1 MLTIY
6 KEIIVLYANAVMKNK
21 FAKYKQVFDETLI
34 GLFLSRLKIISLA
47 NSLELSVSELNY
59 LQSKD
64 ILEHV
69 VELPSRNP
77 ILYLNSVQA
86 YFYI

>member
-1 MLTIY
+1 
-6 KEIIVLYANAVMKNK
+6 MKNK

-47 NSLELSVSELNY
+47 NSLELSVPELNY

>member
-47 NSLELSVSELNY
+47 NSLELSVPELNY